1 MSRENGDNRSRSNSP
16 NDSIDDYL
24 SSRENS
30 PEPERE
36 PPANQ
41 QQPAPYRGGYQQRE
55 PSDPITSGTA
65 SSHNR
70 SNIFSPTQVT
80 RSLPRGRRGLLPRPP
95 SQFRG
100 GYNEEMAQERAF
112 NQARR
117 EIRQQGQGTLPSPNQ
132 VHELIRRNPEM
143 QDPVMSILL
152 AAYIVNLLNR
162 DRLRSG
168 QDSESDEERSTASP
182 PPPDDVPRRNDRGG
196 PPPPAPS
203 SGAAATSAT
212 QKFPVPSIF
221 NGGPIR

>member
-1 MSRENGDNRSRSNSP
+1 MSRDRDDEDRARRRSHSSSP
-16 NDSIDDYL
+16 DDSIDDYL

-30 PEPERE
+30 PEPEE
-36 PPANQ
+36 
-41 QQPAPYRGGYQQRE
+41 QPAPYRGGYQQRE
-55 PSDPITSGTA
+55 PAEPVTSGEI
-65 SSHNR
+65 SS
-70 SNIFSPTQVT
+70 
-80 RSLPRGRRGLLPRPP
+80 RRGLLQSPRPL
-95 SQFRG
+95 FRG

-117 EIRQQGQGTLPSPNQ
+117 EIRQQGQGTLLSPNQ

-143 QDPVMSILL
+143 QDPVMRILL

-162 DRLRSG
+162 GRLRSG
-168 QDSESDEERSTASP
+168 QDSESDDERSTASP

-203 SGAAATSAT
+203 AGTSSSTAK
-212 QKFPVPSIF
+212 KFTAPSIF